1 MFSEEKFFVENKEL
15 YNKLQ
20 SYSIH
25 VLRIYGRDIGVSRPT
40 SKRKKELIIDIIKIL
55 KGTEI
60 PCGSRK
66 LGAPPK
72 KHDITFA
79 ENIKNGIYGSAL
91 AEKGESIYLSFEE
104 LMVITELLYFKE
116 FILDFYGRI
125 VQNDC
130 YNQLLKKFYSFLYID
145 LMREFNKNEEKVKIN
160 DSNYIINAF
169 IKKIKKI
176 HSQFLFTSK
185 YENFINEIIK
195 SWN

>member
-25 VLRIYGRDIGVSRPT
+25 ILRIYGRDIGVSQPT

-55 KGTEI
+55 KGKEI
-60 PCGSRK
+60 PCESRR

-72 KHDITFA
+72 KHDINFA
-79 ENIKNGIYGSAL
+79 ENKKNRIYGSTL
-91 AEKGESIYLSFEE
+91 TEKDNQIYLSFEE
-104 LMVITELLYFKE
+104 LMVITELLYFMDL
-116 FILDFYGRI
+116 ILDFYGKS
-125 VQNDC
+125 VQKDC
-130 YNQLLKKFYSFLYID
+130 HSKLLKKFYSFLYNE
-145 LMREFNKNEEKVKIN
+145 LMREFEQDEEKEIIDN
-160 DSNYIINAF
+160 IYIQNTF
-169 IKKIKKI
+169 IKKLKNIR
-176 HSQFLFTSK
+176 SQYLFTHN